1 MNGALQSTLVD
12 ADVMHRRVTPRG
24 HGFSYRVFYGLFDL
38 DELPRLGSAFRFFSV
53 GRRNLFSF
61 HAEDHGTGDGA
72 LRHFVE
78 ETLQANGM
86 KERPARILLL
96 AHPRV
101 LGYAFN
107 PLSIYYCFNDKD
119 ELMALLY
126 EVSNTFGGRH
136 VYACLLGP
144 DETRRGASD
153 KEVQKQ
159 LYVSPFNP
167 ETGHYRLRAA
177 EPGDHVFVHIRY
189 YTEEGLIFLAA
200 LQGKRA
206 ALTDSALLK
215 RFFTLPF
222 MTLKVIAG
230 IHWEA
235 LRLWLKGVP
244 LQKRPQEAAH
254 GLAVKASSRI
264 GAEG

>member
-1 MNGALQSTLVD
+1 VSEAVQSTLVD
-12 ADVMHRRVTPRG
+12 ADVMHRRVIPRG

-53 GRRNLFSF
+53 GRKNLFSF
-61 HAEDHGTGDGA
+61 DPADHGTGGGD
-72 LRHFVE
+72 LRQFVE
-78 ETLQANGM
+78 EILRENGL

-107 PLSIYYCFNDKD
+107 PLSIYYCFNGKG
-119 ELMALLY
+119 ELTALLY

-136 VYACLLGP
+136 VYTCLLGP
-144 DETRRGASD
+144 DEIRRGHSD
-153 KEVQKQ
+153 AEMQKR

-167 ETGHYRLRAA
+167 ETGRYRIRTA

-189 YTEEGLIFLAA
+189 YTQEGLTLLAA

-206 ALTDSALLK
+206 ALTDGALLK

-244 LQKRPQEAAH
+244 LQKCPKEASH
-254 GLAVKASSRI
+254 GLAAKTPSRI